1 MTGFRRRLPPGSF
14 RSPGRPV
21 GCRPLTEEI
30 RPIRSPFPSGKV
42 RMGLFLFV
50 TRFPVPCFQ
59 RTRPHHP
66 PYRPIRTVVV
76 VRPYEIGHLF
86 SFFFT
91 SWLSS
96 LFTDMD
102 RDVFDARTVCKYVGE
117 CPFLC
122 PPFHRLNLN
131 GSLDCPV
138 REGRL
143 GNCIMRRVMYSRFLV
158 VTPV

>member
-1 MTGFRRRLPPGSF
+1 MTGFRRRLPPGSS
-14 RSPGRPV
+14 RSPGSSV

-50 TRFPVPCFQ
+50 TRFSIPCFQ

-86 SFFFT
+86 SFFLLLGYRLF
-91 SWLSS
+91 SPIWIEMFSMPGRYASMLGSARFSVLLSKS
-96 LFTDMD
+96 
-102 RDVFDARTVCKYVGE
+102 
-117 CPFLC
+117 
-122 PPFHRLNLN
+122 

-143 GNCIMRRVMYSRFLV
+143 GNYIMRRVMWSRFLV
-158 VTPV
+158 ATPV